1 MVRSQ
6 SVEKEIDTLTFV
18 CYNCVRKHVDTEG
31 HMVPLEEA
39 LIRIDELEKENAE
52 LRAELERYRS
62 HAPLGRKLLWRL

>member
-18 CYNCVRKHVDTEG
+18 CYNCVRKHVGTEG
-31 HMVPLEEA
+31 HMVSLEEA

-52 LRAELERYRS
+52 K
-62 HAPLGRKLLWRL
+62 H

>member
-6 SVEKEIDTLTFV
+6 SVEKKIDTLTFV
-18 CYNCVRKHVDTEG
+18 CYNCAEKHIGTER
-31 HMVPLEEA
+31 HMVSLEEA

-62 HAPLGRKLLWRL
+62 RAPLGRKLLWRL